1 MNRLSLVRAVVMVA
15 LPVVV
20 AALGLPSVAGAARPG
35 RSLLVSAHA
44 MYGSF
49 LPSNAAG
56 TKDVLVLGNM
66 TGATYEARGHRT
78 RTSAHAAT
86 ILLGRRAPFEAVVV
100 VAGAHPRRTAITV
113 RSIEYLPGFGLSA
126 KVKVEKRSQSGLLR
140 RRFPGGLSPPLS
152 SFGRATLFA
161 APTGINLNQ
170 SGLPTDF
177 CLICD
182 YAVTLEIHSTLPTGT
197 VVTFEPEG
205 SHCADDLYG
214 QKPFR
219 PFFDVTSNPLD
230 DHVSA
235 FTAKAT
241 GACFGD
247 FSWAKWQLRVTYPGH
262 DAFYGSAFALLDISQ
277 VGPQVYTTS
286 CRALKTAQPLRCS
299 GRAVSGFEHT
309 YISLAQ

>member
-1 MNRLSLVRAVVMVA
+1 MNRLSFVRAVVVGA
-15 LPVVV
+15 VL
-20 AALGLPSVAGAARPG
+20 AALGLPSVAGATRQE
-35 RSLLVSAHA
+35 RSLLVSADA
-44 MYGSF
+44 RYGSF
-49 LPSNAAG
+49 LAQNAAD
-56 TKDVLVLGNM
+56 TKDVLVLGDM
-66 TGATYEARGHRT
+66 TGATFKARGHRT

-86 ILLGRRAPFEAVVV
+86 ILLGRRVPFEAVVV
-100 VAGAHPRRTAITV
+100 VAGARPRRTAITV

-126 KVKVEKRSQSGLLR
+126 KVAVEKRSRSRLLR
-140 RRFPGGLSPPLS
+140 RRFPGAVSPPLS

-177 CLICD
+177 CFVCD
-182 YAVTLEIHSTLPTGT
+182 YPVTLEIHSTLPTGT

-214 QKPFR
+214 QKPSR

-230 DHVSA
+230 GHVSA

-241 GACFGD
+241 GGCFGD
-247 FSWAKWQLRVTYPGH
+247 FSSAKWQLRVTYPGH
-262 DAFYGSAFALLDISQ
+262 DAFFDSAFALLNISQ
-277 VGPQVYTTS
+277 VGPQLYTTS
-286 CRALKTAQPLRCS
+286 CQALKTKQPLRCS
-299 GRAVSGFEHT
+299 GRAVSSFEHT